1 MTTYTIYASSPTGYL
16 ESIDTTSEADAANG
30 LGDDTFAEIVDGGFI
45 DLTVINSPGDYR
57 AHEGLLT
64 FDTSGVSGTVSDADL
79 SLYVIDV
86 TVDTAG
92 TLQARLHDFGAS
104 ITTADWVNRAGLPGK
119 TLLGEWDYAGG
130 ETGYQTFTDVAFAA
144 NINQSGST
152 RVLLHDESLL
162 TTLAAGVNSLVFDDQ
177 TASGTTQDP
186 KLVIEAGGS
195 PQGITGALY
204 TNSNT
209 FYGATVGRGTVTITG
224 ALVSNAQTFYAAT
237 VGRGAVDIAGALFSN
252 APAFYGATV
261 TRGSVDI
268 AGALFTN
275 SLAFYGA
282 TITTGAV
289 IISGELFANGQTFYG
304 ATLSPG
310 AVGITGALFEN
321 TNVFYAATVAGEAAT
336 QDIAGELVTNVS
348 VFYGVALTTS
358 NEIQGALYAN
368 DNTFFG
374 ATIEGG
380 GTETAVTSAGRHYG
394 TQYFSKTISQL
405 AREKREEAE
414 RIAKRANRKVT
425 KALARGL
432 LAPQETQDGLL
443 ALVTKEVAAAL
454 PAGAT
459 WLTDAMQTAMIAQIQ
474 MQAMDVLL
482 RMQMQADEDD
492 VEVLLLAA

>member
-237 VGRGAVDIAGALFSN
+237 VGRGAVDIAGALF
-252 APAFYGATV
+252 
-261 TRGSVDI
+261 
-268 AGALFTN
+268 TN
-275 SLAFYGA
+275 SPAFYGA
-282 TITTGAV
+282 TITTGAG
-289 IISGELFANGQTFYG
+289 IIPGELFANGQTFYG

-336 QDIAGELVTNVS
+336 QDIAGELVSNVS
-348 VFYGVALTTS
+348 VFYGATLTTS

-459 WLTDAMQTAMIAQIQ
+459 WLTDAMQAAMVAQIQ

-492 VEVLLLAA
+492 IEALLLAA